1 MDVRD
6 DRKYSDDHEWVLV
19 EDGDGDAGEATIGI
33 SAYAVEQLG
42 DIVFVELPDAGASF
56 AKGDTFGVIE
66 SAKAASDLFLPVS
79 AEIVASNPALDEHPE
94 MVNDDPFGEGW
105 MVKVKL
111 NDPAELDGLKDAAA
125 YQQLIGEEA

>member
-6 DRKYSDDHEWVLV
+6 DRKYSDDHEWVL
-19 EDGDGDAGEATIGI
+19 GDEGAGEATIGI

-79 AEIVASNPALDEHPE
+79 GEIVASNPALEDNPE
-94 MVNDDPFGEGW
+94 LVNDDPFGHGW

-111 NDPAELDGLKDAAA
+111 SDATELNGLKDSAA
-125 YQQLIGEEA
+125 YRDMIGDSA

>member
-6 DRKYSDDHEWVLV
+6 DRKYSDDHEWVL
-19 EDGDGDAGEATIGI
+19 EGEGGGEATIGI

-79 AEIVASNPALDEHPE
+79 GEIVASNPALDENPE
-94 MVNDDPFGEGW
+94 IVNDDPFGDGW

-111 NDPAELDGLKDAAA
+111 SDASELDGLKDAAG
-125 YQQLIGEEA
+125 YKELIGDSA

>member
-6 DRKYSDDHEWVLV
+6 DRKYSDDHEWVL
-19 EDGDGDAGEATIGI
+19 GGEGGGGATIGI

-42 DIVFVELPDAGASF
+42 DIVFVELPDAGVSF

-79 AEIVASNPALDEHPE
+79 GEIVESNSALDDNPE
-94 MVNDDPFGEGW
+94 FVNDDPFGTGW

-111 NDPAELDGLKDAAA
+111 NDAAELDGLKDAAA
-125 YQQLIGEEA
+125 YRAFIGEAS